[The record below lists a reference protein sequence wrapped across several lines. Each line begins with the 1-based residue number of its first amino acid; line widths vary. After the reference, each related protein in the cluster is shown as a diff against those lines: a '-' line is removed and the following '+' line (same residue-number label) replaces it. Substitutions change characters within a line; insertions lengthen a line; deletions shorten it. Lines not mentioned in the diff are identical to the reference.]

1 MNGSSSDGKEIKDVF
16 WRPDLC
22 QMGWACKR
30 TLIVNGNRGSKS
42 KFGVWI
48 NMSLLAAEI
57 LVNMTLNHVKN
68 KQTSQKVLYDE

>member
-1 MNGSSSDGKEIKDVF
+1 MEITQPGLPGSGVHYVMTGRF
-16 WRPDLC
+16 QTP
-22 QMGWACKR
+22 GF
-30 TLIVNGNRGSKS
+30 NGNRGSKS